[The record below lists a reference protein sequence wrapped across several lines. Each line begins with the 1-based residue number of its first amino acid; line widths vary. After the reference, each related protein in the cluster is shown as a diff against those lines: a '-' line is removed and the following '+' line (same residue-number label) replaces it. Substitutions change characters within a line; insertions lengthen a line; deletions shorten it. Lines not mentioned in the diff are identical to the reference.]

1 LSFTGHRG
9 IPLGVLSI
17 GIILIGGLGKI
28 LCAQAAS
35 SNQDGIYT
43 VEQAQK
49 GQVVYKAQCASCH
62 GDALQGSG
70 KNVPLVGDKFL
81 DKWNNQSLADLFM
94 KTNTTMPNSDPGSL
108 TPDETAQVLAYILQ
122 ENKLQAG
129 KKELPTDPE
138 ALQAIQ
144 IHKP

>member
-1 LSFTGHRG
+1 LSFRGYRG
-9 IPLGVLSI
+9 IPLGVLIVGLILVGGI
-17 GIILIGGLGKI
+17 GEILF
-28 LCAQAAS
+28 AQAAA
-35 SNQDGIYT
+35 SNRDGIFT

-70 KNVPLVGDKFL
+70 KNVPLAGDKFL
-81 DKWNNQSLADLFM
+81 DKWNNQTLADLFM
-94 KTNTTMPNSDPGSL
+94 KTNTTMPASDPGSL
-108 TPDETAQVLAYILQ
+108 SPDETAQVLAYILQ

-129 KKELPTDPE
+129 KKEIPTDPE

>member
-1 LSFTGHRG
+1 LRFRIHCGSSQ
-9 IPLGVLSI
+9 GVLLV
-17 GIILIGGLGKI
+17 GIILVGGLGEI
-28 LCAQAAS
+28 LFAQAAS
-35 SNQDGIYT
+35 SNQDGFYT

-49 GQVVYKAQCASCH
+49 GQVIYKTQCATCH

-70 KNVPLVGDKFL
+70 KNVPLAGDKFL
-81 DKWNNQSLADLFM
+81 EKWNNQPLADLFM
-94 KTNTTMPNSDPGSL
+94 KTNTTMPDSSPGSL

-122 ENKLQAG
+122 ENKLQPG

-144 IHKP
+144 IRKP